1 MTSLSIT
8 LKKFSIERALS
19 QSSTYEDKTFKE
31 LISNEQSI
39 SFLKVAEILDP
50 KFDTAQLDADLIWH
64 FEEFYKE
71 TFPIASSI
79 TVSNIKEDEEL
90 KTLYFD
96 ANWLFEDFKAKDH
109 NDFTF
114 LSTLQSWKSDM
125 RYALQCKR
133 EILVNYG
140 LRNNRYSKP
149 IVVIDYC

>member
-1 MTSLSIT
+1 MASLSIT

-19 QSSTYEDKTFKE
+19 ERSTYEDKTFKE
-31 LISNEQSI
+31 LISDEKSI

-50 KFDTAQLDADLIWH
+50 KFDMEQLDADLKWH

-71 TFPIASSI
+71 KFPVASSI
-79 TVSNIKEDEEL
+79 TVSNIKEDEEDEA
-90 KTLYFD
+90 LYFD

-109 NDFTF
+109 DDFAF

-125 RYALQCKR
+125 RYACQCKR

-149 IVVIDYC
+149 IVVIEYD